1 MKYTAVIRTLG
12 TAGDKFQCELD
23 SLCTQTLPPE
33 DIIVYIAEGYP
44 LPKQTCGRER
54 YVRVPKGMVAQRA
67 LRYDEVKTEWIL
79 FLDDDVYLPPAS
91 VQALVDALHEN
102 DAHVIS
108 PDTFDNAARN
118 LKSELM
124 MTISGRMIAR
134 RGDEKYGY
142 KVLRTGGYSYNK
154 HPEPRAYLSET
165 NAGPCFMCRKHDF
178 LKIDLEEELWLD
190 ELKYALGDDQAM
202 FYKMHLYGLK
212 QLTLFGSG
220 IRHLDAGS
228 TLQNVNKERQM
239 VEADYYFRLIFWSR
253 FIQEPEKNPL
263 IRIWNRGCISYF
275 YLFGLMMSLLKR
287 DHDMLGRKLKSIKRA
302 RSFLKSELYASIPKI
317 VKK

>member
-33 DIIVYIAEGYP
+33 DIIIYIAEGYP

-91 VQALVDALHEN
+91 VQELVDALHEN

-165 NAGPCFMCRKHDF
+165 NAGPCFMCRKQDF

-228 TLQNVNKERQM
+228 TLQNVDKERQM

-263 IRIWNRGCISYF
+263 IRVWNRGCISYF

>member
-33 DIIVYIAEGYP
+33 DIIIYIAEGYP

-67 LRYDEVKTEWIL
+67 LRYDEVKTEWVL

-165 NAGPCFMCRKHDF
+165 NAGPCFMCRKQDF

-190 ELKYALGDDQAM
+190 ALKYALGDDQAM

-228 TLQNVNKERQM
+228 TLQNVDKERQM

-263 IRIWNRGCISYF
+263 IRVWNRGCISYF

>member
-91 VQALVDALHEN
+91 VQELVDALHEN

-154 HPEPRAYLSET
+154 RPEPRAYLSET
-165 NAGPCFMCRKHDF
+165 NAGPCFMCRKQDF

-228 TLQNVNKERQM
+228 TLQNVDKERQM

-253 FIQEPEKNPL
+253 FIQEPETNPL
-263 IRIWNRGCISYF
+263 IRVWNRGCISYF

>member
-165 NAGPCFMCRKHDF
+165 NAGPCFMCRKQDF

-263 IRIWNRGCISYF
+263 IRVWNRGCISYF

>member
-1 MKYTAVIRTLG
+1 
-12 TAGDKFQCELD
+12 
-23 SLCTQTLPPE
+23 
-33 DIIVYIAEGYP
+33 
-44 LPKQTCGRER
+44 
-54 YVRVPKGMVAQRA
+54 
-67 LRYDEVKTEWIL
+67 
-79 FLDDDVYLPPAS
+79 
-91 VQALVDALHEN
+91 
-102 DAHVIS
+102 
-108 PDTFDNAARN
+108 
-118 LKSELM
+118 
-124 MTISGRMIAR
+124 
-134 RGDEKYGY
+134 
-142 KVLRTGGYSYNK
+142 
-154 HPEPRAYLSET
+154 
-165 NAGPCFMCRKHDF
+165 MCRKQDF

-228 TLQNVNKERQM
+228 TLQNVDKERQM

-263 IRIWNRGCISYF
+263 IRVWNRGCISYF